1 MVLSMTFARR
11 YDGFFYCK
19 LNRDGSCDSSSFSF
33 FFRSLCYLLVSQ
45 ISEFLSSNEMQYL
58 L

>member
-33 FFRSLCYLLVSQ
+33 FFFLDHSTSLVSQ
-45 ISEFLSSNEMQYL
+45 ISEFLSSNEM
-58 L
+58 